1 MKNNNYSKLITT
13 IIAVGFLNNLVWAKP
28 ISDKTPESGNSAK
41 SLFNQIKA
49 HELNRKSHLP
59 VASEPPV
66 VQNSPTSSNPND
78 RINSTFSH
86 PPSANNQNQSIA
98 SDSVVLNFENA
109 DIQSV
114 IKAISDLSGKNFVI
128 DPRVKGTVNI
138 VSDKPIA
145 KADSYKVLE
154 AALRMQG
161 FATVE
166 ADGVIKVIP
175 EPDVKGYG
183 MQIEN
188 NFDRNNPAIKRVQ
201 GDQVITKVFILSHG
215 SAIQVANA
223 LRPLIA
229 PNNSIS
235 VYTNSNAIIITDYAS
250 NIARLS
256 SIINQ
261 ITGNVPGATATPVIV
276 TLQYA
281 VAADVSQILQS
292 YLGNTAGGS
301 SGGGGGGYNY
311 GNQDGPS
318 ATITVDPNANTLIIT
333 SSVQSKAN
341 ELRDLALKIDK
352 DTANSNSNLHV
363 VYLKNADAMHIADV
377 LRSIV
382 SGQENPDI
390 TASSS
395 QSKFATEPSSTF
407 GTSGSSG
414 GGGGSGG
421 GGTGISGQ
429 SKANG
434 GGSRQAN
441 NSNSANQKD
450 QPKVVVQAE
459 PTTNSLIIEAP
470 QAVYKNL
477 RMIIDMLD
485 IRRAQVMIEAM
496 IADISATQSGT
507 LGVQWLVGAGNNNG
521 GILALGNYGQ
531 QGNSLSGLA
540 TSIAGAGAG
549 STSTAGSTGGGINV
563 PNQVYVG
570 LVTGTTTVGGQTI
583 PTLGALADM
592 ISANSVGNVLSR
604 PTMITLDNEEARIM
618 VGSNI
623 GIPNGSYQNT
633 AAQAGSLVTTITR
646 QDLGTVLQIKPMIT
660 QSGAIQLDIW
670 QENSL
675 LDPNQPINATTNGP
689 SFLRRNL
696 RATVLVD
703 DGQIIALGGMT
714 QDSVTI
720 TQNGVP
726 GLSEIPY
733 IGWLFSW
740 EQRIHTKANLVLF
753 LRPVIIKN
761 AEGYKALTNQRYSYI
776 VGQQRQ
782 AEAKGTWALPEI
794 KPVTLDNQVPY
805 SNHGPLPDQSNPS
818 LNLNK
823 NLPIVDLTHNGD
835 NVSKS
840 DPNAVSLSTDVIES
854 PADLNNINATPVTQM
869 NSLTQ

>member
-1 MKNNNYSKLITT
+1 
-13 IIAVGFLNNLVWAKP
+13 LVWAKP
-28 ISDKTPESGNSAK
+28 ISDKSTESGSAIKSLLHELKAKNKLKPQVPPQPPAHQPQTTAAANSTNNNDNSA
-41 SLFNQIKA
+41 FN
-49 HELNRKSHLP
+49 HPLNN
-59 VASEPPV
+59 
-66 VQNSPTSSNPND
+66 NS
-78 RINSTFSH
+78 
-86 PPSANNQNQSIA
+86 QNQSLA
-98 SDSVVLNFENA
+98 SNMVVLNFENA

-145 KADSYKVLE
+145 KVDSYKVLE

-161 FATVE
+161 FAAVE

-188 NFDRNNPAIKRVQ
+188 NFDRNNTAIKRVQ

-250 NIARLS
+250 NIARLT

-261 ITGNVPGATATPVIV
+261 ISGNITGDISSPVIV
-276 TLQYA
+276 NLQYA
-281 VAADVSQILQS
+281 VAADVAQILQS
-292 YLGNTAGGS
+292 YLGNTSNGGG
-301 SGGGGGGYNY
+301 GGGGGGYNY
-311 GNQDGPS
+311 GNQDGPTAS
-318 ATITVDPNANTLIIT
+318 ITVDPNANTLIIT
-333 SSVQSKAN
+333 SPVQTKAN

-352 DTANSNSNLHV
+352 DTSNSNSNLHV

-407 GTSGSSG
+407 GASGSSG
-414 GGGGSGG
+414 GSGSG
-421 GGTGISGQ
+421 GGTGISAQ
-429 SKANG
+429 AKSNG
-434 GGSRQAN
+434 GGSRQN
-441 NSNSANQKD
+441 GGSNAANQKD

-521 GILALGNYGQ
+521 GLLALGNYGQ

-549 STSTAGSTGGGINV
+549 SSSTAGATGGGINV

-604 PTMITLDNEEARIM
+604 PTMITLDNEEAKIL

-623 GIPNGSYQNT
+623 GIPNGSYQST

-675 LDPNQPINATTNGP
+675 LDPNQPINANTNGP
-689 SFLRRNL
+689 SFLKRNL

-726 GLSEIPY
+726 GLSDIPY

-740 EQRIHTKANLVLF
+740 EQRVHTKANLVLF

-776 VGQQRQ
+776 VGQQKQ
-782 AEAKGTWALPEI
+782 AVAKGTWALPEI

-805 SNHGPLPDQSNPS
+805 ANHGALPGQNNPS

-840 DPNAVSLSTDVIES
+840 DSNAVSLSTDVIES
-854 PADLNNINATPVTQM
+854 PADLNNNNATPVTQM

>member
-1 MKNNNYSKLITT
+1 
-13 IIAVGFLNNLVWAKP
+13 
-28 ISDKTPESGNSAK
+28 
-41 SLFNQIKA
+41 
-49 HELNRKSHLP
+49 
-59 VASEPPV
+59 
-66 VQNSPTSSNPND
+66 
-78 RINSTFSH
+78 
-86 PPSANNQNQSIA
+86 
-98 SDSVVLNFENA
+98 
-109 DIQSV
+109 
-114 IKAISDLSGKNFVI
+114 
-128 DPRVKGTVNI
+128 
-138 VSDKPIA
+138 
-145 KADSYKVLE
+145 
-154 AALRMQG
+154 
-161 FATVE
+161 
-166 ADGVIKVIP
+166 
-175 EPDVKGYG
+175 
-183 MQIEN
+183 
-188 NFDRNNPAIKRVQ
+188 
-201 GDQVITKVFILSHG
+201 
-215 SAIQVANA
+215 
-223 LRPLIA
+223 
-229 PNNSIS
+229 
-235 VYTNSNAIIITDYAS
+235 
-250 NIARLS
+250 
-256 SIINQ
+256 
-261 ITGNVPGATATPVIV
+261 
-276 TLQYA
+276 
-281 VAADVSQILQS
+281 
-292 YLGNTAGGS
+292 
-301 SGGGGGGYNY
+301 
-311 GNQDGPS
+311 
-318 ATITVDPNANTLIIT
+318 VDPNANTLIIT
-333 SSVQSKAN
+333 SPVQTKAN

-352 DTANSNSNLHV
+352 DTSNSNSNLHV

-407 GTSGSSG
+407 GASGSSG
-414 GGGGSGG
+414 GSGSG
-421 GGTGISGQ
+421 GGTGISAQ
-429 SKANG
+429 AKSNG
-434 GGSRQAN
+434 GGSRQN
-441 NSNSANQKD
+441 GGSNAANQKD

-521 GILALGNYGQ
+521 GLLALGNYGQ

-549 STSTAGSTGGGINV
+549 SSSTAGATGGGINV

-604 PTMITLDNEEARIM
+604 PTMITLDNEEAKIL

-623 GIPNGSYQNT
+623 GIPNGSYQST

-675 LDPNQPINATTNGP
+675 LDPNQPINANTNGP
-689 SFLRRNL
+689 SFLKRNL

-726 GLSEIPY
+726 GLSDIPY

-740 EQRIHTKANLVLF
+740 EQRVHTKANLVLF

-776 VGQQRQ
+776 VGQQKQ
-782 AEAKGTWALPEI
+782 AVAKGTWALPEI

-805 SNHGPLPDQSNPS
+805 ANHGALPGQNNPS

-840 DPNAVSLSTDVIES
+840 DSNAVSLSTDVIES
-854 PADLNNINATPVTQM
+854 PADLNNNNATPVTQM

>member
-1 MKNNNYSKLITT
+1 MKKISYSKLITMLSA
-13 IIAVGFLNNLVWAKP
+13 IVFLNNLVWAKP
-28 ISDKTPESGNSAK
+28 ISDKSTESGSAIKSLLHELKAKNKLKPQVPPQPPAHQPQTTAAANSTNNNDNSA
-41 SLFNQIKA
+41 FN
-49 HELNRKSHLP
+49 HPLNN
-59 VASEPPV
+59 
-66 VQNSPTSSNPND
+66 NS
-78 RINSTFSH
+78 
-86 PPSANNQNQSIA
+86 QNQSLA
-98 SDSVVLNFENA
+98 SNMVVLNFENA

-145 KADSYKVLE
+145 KVDSYKVLE

-161 FATVE
+161 FAAVE

-188 NFDRNNPAIKRVQ
+188 NFDRNNTAIKRVQ

-250 NIARLS
+250 NIARLT

-261 ITGNVPGATATPVIV
+261 ISGNITGDISSPVIV
-276 TLQYA
+276 NLQYA
-281 VAADVSQILQS
+281 VAADVAQILQS
-292 YLGNTAGGS
+292 YLGNTSNGG
-301 SGGGGGGYNY
+301 GGGGGGYNY
-311 GNQDGPS
+311 GNQDGPTAS
-318 ATITVDPNANTLIIT
+318 ITVDPNANTLIIT
-333 SSVQSKAN
+333 SPVQTKAN

-352 DTANSNSNLHV
+352 DTSNSNSNLHV

-407 GTSGSSG
+407 GASGSSG
-414 GGGGSGG
+414 GSGSG
-421 GGTGISGQ
+421 GGTGISAQ
-429 SKANG
+429 AKSNG
-434 GGSRQAN
+434 GGSRQN
-441 NSNSANQKD
+441 GGSNAANQKD

-521 GILALGNYGQ
+521 GLLALGNYGQ

-549 STSTAGSTGGGINV
+549 SSSTAGATGGGINV

-604 PTMITLDNEEARIM
+604 PTMITLDNEEAKIL

-623 GIPNGSYQNT
+623 GIPNGSYQST

-675 LDPNQPINATTNGP
+675 LDPNQPINANTNGP
-689 SFLRRNL
+689 SFLKRNL

-726 GLSEIPY
+726 GLSDIPY

-740 EQRIHTKANLVLF
+740 EQRVHTKANLVLF

-776 VGQQRQ
+776 VGQQKQ
-782 AEAKGTWALPEI
+782 AVAKGTWALPEI

-805 SNHGPLPDQSNPS
+805 ANHGALPGQNNPS

-840 DPNAVSLSTDVIES
+840 DSNAVSLSTDVIES
-854 PADLNNINATPVTQM
+854 PADLNNNNATPVTQM